1 MTILRHALFT
11 VRIGAAAIARAGLA
25 FVRFWNIPPLGEIE
39 MPDFRRD
46 RAIHHI

>member
-1 MTILRHALFT
+1 MTILRYALLT
-11 VRIGAAAIARAGLA
+11 ARVLVAGIVCACLS

-39 MPDFRRD
+39 TSDTRRD